1 MMSKQTENSMSGQ
14 LEAILT
20 DIANETVEIKK
31 NIHPID
37 ETHFQ
42 IKTQVYQLVTNYRDG
57 FNLEAFENRYQDY
70 FDKFDFIV
78 GDWGYEQLR
87 LRGFYQVNQRKV
99 PRDQTINFL
108 DDYLKEY
115 CNFGCQYFVVA
126 KDTALDKYQQF
137 LTRAKKNTVPIAD
150 VNISSAPVVTVENQA
165 FNQKNRRRKRPQRG
179 RNTTNHQSPESQEG
193 FQIRNQVNQV
203 PSKNPHLKDENR
215 GAKRTE
221 FKPTV
226 EKNLAS
232 SGSRQNVNKKAF
244 VIKKKANVKV
254 EN

>member
-1 MMSKQTENSMSGQ
+1 MSKQTENSMSGQ

-20 DIANETVEIKK
+20 DIANDNVEIKK
-31 NIHPID
+31 DIHQID
-37 ETHFQ
+37 DTHFQ
-42 IKTQVYQLVTNYRDG
+42 IKNQVYQLVTNYRDG
-57 FNLEAFENRYQDY
+57 FNLEAFEQRYQDY

-126 KDTALDKYQQF
+126 KDTALEKYQQY
-137 LTRAKKNTVPIAD
+137 LSRTKKNTVPIAD
-150 VNISSAPVVTVENQA
+150 VTISSTPVVTTENQP

-179 RNTTNHQSPESQEG
+179 RNTSNPQTSELQEG
-193 FQIRNQVNQV
+193 FQIRNQVNQAS
-203 PSKNPHLKDENR
+203 SKNPHLKNENR
-215 GAKRTE
+215 GPKRAD
-221 FKPTV
+221 FKSTV
-226 EKNLAS
+226 EKNVGS
-232 SGSRQNVNKKAF
+232 SGNRQNVNKKAF